1 MFFSATKHCKALP
14 SSGLPKNTE
23 QQLVS
28 AVVVDSRS
36 YAAVGRLLFPSSRRN
51 NRQTPHVLPIK
62 FVKHTTK
69 QMCQRVAQQGHMSDA
84 MCANAD
90 RWESRANRRGVT
102 AQSLQRLCE
111 GKLSFCNYYIRI
123 SPFYKEVRQGK
134 ISKCPSIM
142 ILYLDFK

>member
-23 QQLVS
+23 QQLVL

-36 YAAVGRLLFPSSRRN
+36 YAAVGRLLFSSSRRN

-90 RWESRANRRGVT
+90 RWESRVNRRGVT

-111 GKLSFCNYYIRI
+111 GKLNFLQLLQFFATTTNHLLIKR
-123 SPFYKEVRQGK
+123 
-134 ISKCPSIM
+134 
-142 ILYLDFK
+142 